1 MDVRELDNYMIVCEE
16 YEKILRM
23 EGTQSRL
30 EMETERSDETRN
42 FKEELKKKR
51 QQRRTTSNLY

>member
-51 QQRRTTSNLY
+51 QQRRTASNLY

>member
-1 MDVRELDNYMIVCEE
+1 MDVRELDNYMIVFEE

-42 FKEELKKKR
+42 FKEEASTKEDNK
-51 QQRRTTSNLY
+51 